1 MERVSNTVLLD
12 AQVFE
17 KISNDT
23 NKIVAE
29 QFQYPVELLEYT
41 LNDEQTFKTLFNI
54 FQNAHKFKI
63 ASHSSMDAETYE
75 YEKIPF
81 LEAIEVARD
90 KGLIKLNRITYS
102 RYKTLLDLIS
112 YGILKKQIQNK
123 TIQAKV
129 DGITYNIPANKIV
142 ELLELDT
149 KTLDDYINTPNRKGS
164 ISKEAFLYIVRRFII
179 REELMD
185 NFIFPENIEKRITD
199 IVNYEI
205 LDFESQNTYL
215 SDENSLTSKTNLNP
229 ELIEAITKDIPAN
242 YSTLEKAIFI
252 YIKMC
257 KILSYNDEFFA
268 AKQRGLAAEKHRM
281 IDYIETISPQFPEVV
296 CYEFNAIYAKMLH
309 SLGINFQR
317 ECFSWKNKYGDGHE
331 NLSFR
336 VGKYIIEADSS
347 RHILTGDL
355 FNAKVGN
362 SIKGLKCRNQ
372 NFDTYMDFD
381 EILRKVYKD
390 IKKEDKSTFSEALK
404 EYEELTNAKQAH
416 IPFNTRFDLFL
427 EKIRTSSFKGLNI
440 MSYILRLVNVL
451 FTEEEREHYIDFE
464 IIRDNNPK
472 DEDKIVATCGII
484 TMNEKGILK
493 DEEHNKYYIYING
506 ELKRILKRTLIRN
519 IITGTLGFI
528 DSEEQYIPGIR

>member
-63 ASHSSMDAETYE
+63 ASDSSMDDETYE

-112 YGILKKQIQNK
+112 YGILKKQLQNK

-129 DGITYNIPANKIV
+129 DGITYNIPANKII
-142 ELLELDT
+142 EFLELDT

-215 SDENSLTSKTNLNP
+215 SDGNSLTSKTNLNP

-347 RHILTGDL
+347 RQILTGDL
-355 FNAKVGN
+355 FNAKVGS

-404 EYEELTNAKQAH
+404 EYEELTNAKQAR

-427 EKIRTSSFKGLNI
+427 EKIRTSSFNGLNI

>member
-63 ASHSSMDAETYE
+63 ASDSSMDAETYE

-129 DGITYNIPANKIV
+129 DGITYNIPANKII
-142 ELLELDT
+142 EFLELDT

-268 AKQRGLAAEKHRM
+268 AKQRGLAAEKHRI

-347 RHILTGDL
+347 RQILTGDL

-427 EKIRTSSFKGLNI
+427 EKIRTSSFNGLNI

>member
-23 NKIVAE
+23 NKIVTE

-63 ASHSSMDAETYE
+63 ASDSSMDAETYE

-112 YGILKKQIQNK
+112 YGILKKQLQNK

-129 DGITYNIPANKIV
+129 DGITYNIPANKII
-142 ELLELDT
+142 EFLELDT

-268 AKQRGLAAEKHRM
+268 AKQRGLAAEKHRI

-390 IKKEDKSTFSEALK
+390 IKKEYKSTFSEALK

>member
-63 ASHSSMDAETYE
+63 ASDSSMDAETYE

-112 YGILKKQIQNK
+112 YGILKKQLQNK

-129 DGITYNIPANKIV
+129 DGITYNIPANKII
-142 ELLELDT
+142 EFLELDT
-149 KTLDDYINTPNRKGS
+149 KTLNDYINTPNRKGS

-215 SDENSLTSKTNLNP
+215 SDGNSLTSKTNLNP

-347 RHILTGDL
+347 RQILTGDL

-519 IITGTLGFI
+519 IITSTLGFI

>member
-23 NKIVAE
+23 NKIVTE
-29 QFQYPVELLEYT
+29 QFQYSVELLEYT

-63 ASHSSMDAETYE
+63 ASDSSMDDETYE

-112 YGILKKQIQNK
+112 YGILKKQLQNK

-129 DGITYNIPANKIV
+129 DGITYNIPANKII
-142 ELLELDT
+142 EFLELDT

-179 REELMD
+179 REKLMD

-242 YSTLEKAIFI
+242 YSTLEKATYI

-268 AKQRGLAAEKHRM
+268 AKQRGLAAEKHQM

-347 RHILTGDL
+347 RQILTGDL

-416 IPFNTRFDLFL
+416 IPFNTRFDIFL
-427 EKIRTSSFKGLNI
+427 EKIRTSSFNGLNI

>member
-63 ASHSSMDAETYE
+63 ASDSSMDAETYE

-112 YGILKKQIQNK
+112 YGILKKQLQNK

-129 DGITYNIPANKIV
+129 DGITYNIPANKII

-215 SDENSLTSKTNLNP
+215 SDGNSLTSKTNLNP

-416 IPFNTRFDLFL
+416 IPFNTRFDIFL
-427 EKIRTSSFKGLNI
+427 EKIRTSSFNGLNI

>member
-23 NKIVAE
+23 NKIVTG
-29 QFQYPVELLEYT
+29 QFQYSVELLEYT
-41 LNDEQTFKTLFNI
+41 LNDEQTFKTLFNL
-54 FQNAHKFKI
+54 FQNVHKFKI
-63 ASHSSMDAETYE
+63 ASDSSMDDETYE

-102 RYKTLLDLIS
+102 RYKTLLDLIG
-112 YGILKKQIQNK
+112 YGILKKQLQNK

-129 DGITYNIPANKIV
+129 DGITYNIPANKII
-142 ELLELDT
+142 EFLELDT

-185 NFIFPENIEKRITD
+185 NFIFPKNIEKRITD

-205 LDFESQNTYL
+205 LHFESQNTYL
-215 SDENSLTSKTNLNP
+215 GDENSLTSKTNLNP
-229 ELIEAITKDIPAN
+229 ELSEAITKDMPAN
-242 YSTLEKAIFI
+242 YSTLEKAIYI

-347 RHILTGDL
+347 RQILTGDL

-427 EKIRTSSFKGLNI
+427 EKIRTSSFNGLNI

>member
-23 NKIVAE
+23 NKIVTE
-29 QFQYPVELLEYT
+29 QFQYSVELLEYT
-41 LNDEQTFKTLFNI
+41 LNDEQTFKTLFNL
-54 FQNAHKFKI
+54 FQNVHKFKI
-63 ASHSSMDAETYE
+63 ASDSSMDDETYE

-112 YGILKKQIQNK
+112 YRILKKQLQNK

-129 DGITYNIPANKIV
+129 DGITYNIPANKII
-142 ELLELDT
+142 EFLELDT
-149 KTLDDYINTPNRKGS
+149 KTLDDYINTPNCKES

-242 YSTLEKAIFI
+242 YSTLEKAIYI

-309 SLGINFQR
+309 SLGINFHR

-331 NLSFR
+331 ILSFR

-347 RHILTGDL
+347 RQILTGDL

-416 IPFNTRFDLFL
+416 IPFNTRFDIFL
-427 EKIRTSSFKGLNI
+427 EKIRTSSFNGLNI

>member
-63 ASHSSMDAETYE
+63 ASDSSMDDETYE

-112 YGILKKQIQNK
+112 YGILKKQLQNK
-123 TIQAKV
+123 TIQTKV
-129 DGITYNIPANKIV
+129 DGITYNIPANKII
-142 ELLELDT
+142 EFLELDT

-185 NFIFPENIEKRITD
+185 NFIFPKNIEKRITD

-347 RHILTGDL
+347 RKILTGDL

-416 IPFNTRFDLFL
+416 IPFNTRFDIFL
-427 EKIRTSSFKGLNI
+427 EKIRTSSFNGLNI

>member
-63 ASHSSMDAETYE
+63 ASDSSMDAETYE

-81 LEAIEVARD
+81 LEAIEVARN

-112 YGILKKQIQNK
+112 YGILKKQLQNK

-129 DGITYNIPANKIV
+129 DGITYNIPANKII

-215 SDENSLTSKTNLNP
+215 SDGNSLTSKTNLNP
-229 ELIEAITKDIPAN
+229 KLIEAITKDIPAN

-347 RHILTGDL
+347 RQILTGDL

>member
-63 ASHSSMDAETYE
+63 ASDSSMDDETYE

-112 YGILKKQIQNK
+112 YGILKKQLQNK

-129 DGITYNIPANKIV
+129 DGITYNIPANKII

-242 YSTLEKAIFI
+242 YSTLEKAIYI

-347 RHILTGDL
+347 RQILTGDL

-416 IPFNTRFDLFL
+416 IPFNTRFDIFL
-427 EKIRTSSFKGLNI
+427 EKIRTSSFNGLNI

>member
-63 ASHSSMDAETYE
+63 ASDSSMDAETYE

-112 YGILKKQIQNK
+112 YGILKKQLQNK

-215 SDENSLTSKTNLNP
+215 SDGNSLTSKTNLNP

-252 YIKMC
+252 YNKMC

-347 RHILTGDL
+347 RHILAGDL

-427 EKIRTSSFKGLNI
+427 EKIRTSSFNGLNI

>member
-63 ASHSSMDAETYE
+63 ASDSSMDAETYE

-81 LEAIEVARD
+81 LDAIEVARD

-112 YGILKKQIQNK
+112 YGILKKQLQNK

-149 KTLDDYINTPNRKGS
+149 KTLNDYINTPNRKGS
-164 ISKEAFLYIVRRFII
+164 ISKEAFLYIVRRLII

-215 SDENSLTSKTNLNP
+215 SDGNSLTSKTNLNP

-347 RHILTGDL
+347 RQILTGDL

-416 IPFNTRFDLFL
+416 IPFNTRFDIFL
-427 EKIRTSSFKGLNI
+427 EKIRTSSFNGLNI

>member
-54 FQNAHKFKI
+54 FQNVHKFKI
-63 ASHSSMDAETYE
+63 ASDSPMDDETYE

-112 YGILKKQIQNK
+112 YGILKKQLQNK

-129 DGITYNIPANKIV
+129 DGITYNIPANKII
-142 ELLELDT
+142 EFLELDT

-215 SDENSLTSKTNLNP
+215 SDGNSLTSKTNLNP
-229 ELIEAITKDIPAN
+229 KLIEAITKDIPAN

-347 RHILTGDL
+347 RQILTGDL

-427 EKIRTSSFKGLNI
+427 EKIRASSFNGLNI

>member
-63 ASHSSMDAETYE
+63 ASDSSMDAETYE

-112 YGILKKQIQNK
+112 YGILKKQLQNK

-129 DGITYNIPANKIV
+129 DGITYNIPANKII
-142 ELLELDT
+142 EFLELDT

-268 AKQRGLAAEKHRM
+268 AKQRGLAAEKHRI

-427 EKIRTSSFKGLNI
+427 EKIRTSSFNGLNI

>member
-63 ASHSSMDAETYE
+63 ASDSSMDVETYE

-112 YGILKKQIQNK
+112 YGILKKQLQNK

-129 DGITYNIPANKIV
+129 DGITYNIPANKII

-242 YSTLEKAIFI
+242 YSTLEKAIYI

-268 AKQRGLAAEKHRM
+268 AKQRGLATEKHRM

-296 CYEFNAIYAKMLH
+296 CYEFNAIYAKMLN

-427 EKIRTSSFKGLNI
+427 EKIRTSSFNGLNI

>member
-23 NKIVAE
+23 NKIVTG
-29 QFQYPVELLEYT
+29 QFQYSVELLEYT

-63 ASHSSMDAETYE
+63 ASDSSMDDETYE

-102 RYKTLLDLIS
+102 RYKTLLDLIG
-112 YGILKKQIQNK
+112 YGILKKQLQNK

-129 DGITYNIPANKIV
+129 DGITYNIPANKII
-142 ELLELDT
+142 EFLELDT

-185 NFIFPENIEKRITD
+185 NFIFPKNIEKRITD

-347 RHILTGDL
+347 RQILTGDL

-427 EKIRTSSFKGLNI
+427 EKIRTSSFNGLNI

>member
-29 QFQYPVELLEYT
+29 QLQYPVELLEYT

-63 ASHSSMDAETYE
+63 ASDSSMDDETYE

-112 YGILKKQIQNK
+112 YGILKKQLQNK

-129 DGITYNIPANKIV
+129 DGITYNIPANKII
-142 ELLELDT
+142 EFLELDT

-185 NFIFPENIEKRITD
+185 NFIFPKNIEKRITD

-347 RHILTGDL
+347 RKILTGDL

-416 IPFNTRFDLFL
+416 IPFNTRFDIFL
-427 EKIRTSSFKGLNI
+427 EKIRTSSFNGLNI

>member
-23 NKIVAE
+23 NKIVTG
-29 QFQYPVELLEYT
+29 QFQYSVELLEYT
-41 LNDEQTFKTLFNI
+41 LNDEQTFKTLFNL
-54 FQNAHKFKI
+54 FQNVHKFKI
-63 ASHSSMDAETYE
+63 ASDSSMDDETYE

-112 YGILKKQIQNK
+112 YGILKKQLQNK

-129 DGITYNIPANKIV
+129 DGITYNIPANKII
-142 ELLELDT
+142 EFLELDT
-149 KTLDDYINTPNRKGS
+149 KNLDDYINTPNRKGS

-179 REELMD
+179 REKLMD

-347 RHILTGDL
+347 RQILTGDL

-372 NFDTYMDFD
+372 NFDTYMEFD

-416 IPFNTRFDLFL
+416 IPFNTRFDIFL
-427 EKIRTSSFKGLNI
+427 EKIRTSSFNGLNI
-440 MSYILRLVNVL
+440 MSYILRLVNAL

>member
-63 ASHSSMDAETYE
+63 ASDSSMDDEIYE

-102 RYKTLLDLIS
+102 RYKTLLDLIG
-112 YGILKKQIQNK
+112 YGILKKQLQNK

-129 DGITYNIPANKIV
+129 DGITYNIPANKII
-142 ELLELDT
+142 EFLELDT

-347 RHILTGDL
+347 RQILTGDL

-427 EKIRTSSFKGLNI
+427 EKIRTSSFNGLNI

>member
-63 ASHSSMDAETYE
+63 ASDSSMDDETYE

-90 KGLIKLNRITYS
+90 KGLIKLNRETYS

-112 YGILKKQIQNK
+112 YGILKKQLQNK

-129 DGITYNIPANKIV
+129 DGITYNIPANKII
-142 ELLELDT
+142 EFLELDT

-268 AKQRGLAAEKHRM
+268 AKQRGLAAEKHRI

-347 RHILTGDL
+347 RKILTGDL

-427 EKIRTSSFKGLNI
+427 EKIRTSSFNGLNI

>member
-63 ASHSSMDAETYE
+63 ASDSSMDAETYE
-75 YEKIPF
+75 YEKIPY

-112 YGILKKQIQNK
+112 YGILKKQLQNK

-215 SDENSLTSKTNLNP
+215 SDGNSLTSKTNLNP

-427 EKIRTSSFKGLNI
+427 EKIRTSSFNGLNI

>member
-23 NKIVAE
+23 NKIVTE
-29 QFQYPVELLEYT
+29 QFQYSVELLEYT
-41 LNDEQTFKTLFNI
+41 LNDEQTFKTLFNL
-54 FQNAHKFKI
+54 FQNVHKFKI
-63 ASHSSMDAETYE
+63 ASDSSMDDETYE

-112 YGILKKQIQNK
+112 YGILKKQLQNK

-129 DGITYNIPANKIV
+129 DGITYNIPANKII
-142 ELLELDT
+142 EFLELDT
-149 KTLDDYINTPNRKGS
+149 KTLDDYINTPNRKES

-309 SLGINFQR
+309 SLGINFHR

-331 NLSFR
+331 ILSFR

-347 RHILTGDL
+347 RQILTGDL

-372 NFDTYMDFD
+372 NFDTYMEFD

-404 EYEELTNAKQAH
+404 EYEELTNTKQAH
-416 IPFNTRFDLFL
+416 IPFNTRFDIFL
-427 EKIRTSSFKGLNI
+427 EKIRTSSFNGLNI

>member
-63 ASHSSMDAETYE
+63 ASDSSMDAETYE

-112 YGILKKQIQNK
+112 YGILKKQLQNK

-149 KTLDDYINTPNRKGS
+149 KTLNDYINTPNRKGS
-164 ISKEAFLYIVRRFII
+164 ISKEAFLYIVRRLII

-427 EKIRTSSFKGLNI
+427 EKIRTSSFNGLNI
-440 MSYILRLVNVL
+440 MSYILRLINVL

>member
-1 MERVSNTVLLD
+1 MERVSNTALLD

-23 NKIVAE
+23 NKIVTE
-29 QFQYPVELLEYT
+29 QFQYSVELLEYT
-41 LNDEQTFKTLFNI
+41 LNDEQTFKTLFNL
-54 FQNAHKFKI
+54 FQNVHKFKI
-63 ASHSSMDAETYE
+63 ASDSSMDDETYE

-112 YGILKKQIQNK
+112 YGILKKQLQNK

-129 DGITYNIPANKIV
+129 DGITYNIPANKII
-142 ELLELDT
+142 EFLKLDT

-185 NFIFPENIEKRITD
+185 NFIFPKNIEKRITD

-347 RHILTGDL
+347 RQILTGDL

-427 EKIRTSSFKGLNI
+427 EKIRTSSFNGLNI

>member
-63 ASHSSMDAETYE
+63 ASDSSMDAETYE

-112 YGILKKQIQNK
+112 YGILKKQLQNK

-149 KTLDDYINTPNRKGS
+149 KTLNDYINTPNRKGS
-164 ISKEAFLYIVRRFII
+164 ISKEAFLYIVRRLII

-317 ECFSWKNKYGDGHE
+317 ECFSWKKKYGDGHE

-347 RHILTGDL
+347 RKILTGDL

>member
-63 ASHSSMDAETYE
+63 ASDSSMDDETYE

-102 RYKTLLDLIS
+102 RYKTLLDLIG
-112 YGILKKQIQNK
+112 YGILKKQLQNK

-129 DGITYNIPANKIV
+129 DGITYNIPANKII
-142 ELLELDT
+142 EFLELDT

-185 NFIFPENIEKRITD
+185 NFIFPKNIEKRITD

-242 YSTLEKAIFI
+242 YSTLEKAIYI

-347 RHILTGDL
+347 RQILTGDL

-416 IPFNTRFDLFL
+416 IPFNTRFDIFL
-427 EKIRTSSFKGLNI
+427 EKIRTSSFNGLNI
-440 MSYILRLVNVL
+440 MSYILRLVNAL

>member
-63 ASHSSMDAETYE
+63 ASDSSMDDETYE

-112 YGILKKQIQNK
+112 YGILKKQLQNK

-129 DGITYNIPANKIV
+129 DGITYNIPANKII

-164 ISKEAFLYIVRRFII
+164 VSKEAFLYIVRRFII
-179 REELMD
+179 REELID

-427 EKIRTSSFKGLNI
+427 EKIRTSSFNGLNI

>member
-63 ASHSSMDAETYE
+63 ASDSSMDAETYE

-102 RYKTLLDLIS
+102 RYKTLLELIS
-112 YGILKKQIQNK
+112 YGILKKQLQNK

-129 DGITYNIPANKIV
+129 DGITYNIPANKII

-215 SDENSLTSKTNLNP
+215 SDGNSLTSKTNLNP

-347 RHILTGDL
+347 RKILTGDL

-427 EKIRTSSFKGLNI
+427 EKIRTSSFNGLNI

>member
-63 ASHSSMDAETYE
+63 ASDSSMDDETYE

-112 YGILKKQIQNK
+112 YGILKKQLQNK

-129 DGITYNIPANKIV
+129 DGITYNIPANKII
-142 ELLELDT
+142 EFLELDT

-242 YSTLEKAIFI
+242 YSTLEKAIYI

-347 RHILTGDL
+347 RQILTGDL

-416 IPFNTRFDLFL
+416 IPFNTRFDIFL
-427 EKIRTSSFKGLNI
+427 EKIRTSSFNGLNI

>member
-63 ASHSSMDAETYE
+63 ASDSSMDDGTYE

-102 RYKTLLDLIS
+102 RYKTLLDLIG
-112 YGILKKQIQNK
+112 YGILKKQLQNK
-123 TIQAKV
+123 TIQTKV
-129 DGITYNIPANKIV
+129 DGITYNIPANKII
-142 ELLELDT
+142 EFLELDT
-149 KTLDDYINTPNRKGS
+149 KTLNDYINTPNRKGS
-164 ISKEAFLYIVRRFII
+164 ISKEAFLYIVRRLII

-372 NFDTYMDFD
+372 KFDTYMDFD

-427 EKIRTSSFKGLNI
+427 EKIRTSSFNGLNI

>member
-63 ASHSSMDAETYE
+63 ASDSSMDDETYE

-112 YGILKKQIQNK
+112 YGILKKQLQNK

-129 DGITYNIPANKIV
+129 DGITYNIPANKII

-179 REELMD
+179 REKLMD

-242 YSTLEKAIFI
+242 YSTLEKAIYI

-347 RHILTGDL
+347 RQILTGDL

-372 NFDTYMDFD
+372 NFDTYMEFD

-416 IPFNTRFDLFL
+416 IPFNTRFDIFL
-427 EKIRTSSFKGLNI
+427 EKIRTSSFNGLNI

>member
-63 ASHSSMDAETYE
+63 ASDSSMDAETYE

-112 YGILKKQIQNK
+112 YGILKKQLQNK

-129 DGITYNIPANKIV
+129 DGITYNIPANKII

-215 SDENSLTSKTNLNP
+215 SDGNSLTSKTNLNP
-229 ELIEAITKDIPAN
+229 KLIEAITKDIPAN

-427 EKIRTSSFKGLNI
+427 EKIRTSSFNGLNI

-493 DEEHNKYYIYING
+493 DEEHNKYYIYINS

>member
-63 ASHSSMDAETYE
+63 ASDSSMDAETYE

-112 YGILKKQIQNK
+112 YGILKKQLQNK

-215 SDENSLTSKTNLNP
+215 SDGNSLTSKTNLNP

-281 IDYIETISPQFPEVV
+281 IDYIETISSQFPEVV

-427 EKIRTSSFKGLNI
+427 EKIRTSSFNGLNI

>member
-63 ASHSSMDAETYE
+63 ASDSSMDAETYE

-112 YGILKKQIQNK
+112 YGILKKQLQNK

-129 DGITYNIPANKIV
+129 DGITYNIPANKII
-142 ELLELDT
+142 EFLELDT

-215 SDENSLTSKTNLNP
+215 SDGNSLTSKTNLNP

-347 RHILTGDL
+347 RQILTGDL

-464 IIRDNNPK
+464 IIRNNNPK

>member
-63 ASHSSMDAETYE
+63 ASDSSMDAETYE

-112 YGILKKQIQNK
+112 YGILKKQLQNK

-129 DGITYNIPANKIV
+129 DGITYNIPANKII
-142 ELLELDT
+142 EFLELDT

-215 SDENSLTSKTNLNP
+215 SDGNSLTSKTNLNP

-347 RHILTGDL
+347 RQILTGDL

-416 IPFNTRFDLFL
+416 IPFNTRFDIFL
-427 EKIRTSSFKGLNI
+427 EKIRTSSFNGLNI

>member
-23 NKIVAE
+23 NKIVTG
-29 QFQYPVELLEYT
+29 QFQYSVELLEYT

-63 ASHSSMDAETYE
+63 ASDSSMGDETYE

-112 YGILKKQIQNK
+112 YGILKKQLQNK

-129 DGITYNIPANKIV
+129 DGITYNIPANKII
-142 ELLELDT
+142 EFLELDT

-347 RHILTGDL
+347 RQILTGDL

-372 NFDTYMDFD
+372 NFDTYMEFD

-416 IPFNTRFDLFL
+416 IPFNTRFDIFL
-427 EKIRTSSFKGLNI
+427 EKIRTSSFNGLNI

>member
-63 ASHSSMDAETYE
+63 ASDSSMDDETYE

-102 RYKTLLDLIS
+102 RYKTLLDLIG
-112 YGILKKQIQNK
+112 YGILKKQLQNK

-129 DGITYNIPANKIV
+129 DGITYNIPANKII
-142 ELLELDT
+142 EFLELDT

-179 REELMD
+179 REKLMD

-347 RHILTGDL
+347 RQILTGDL

-372 NFDTYMDFD
+372 NFVTYMEFD

-416 IPFNTRFDLFL
+416 IPFNTRFDIFL
-427 EKIRTSSFKGLNI
+427 EKIRTSSFNGLNI

>member
-63 ASHSSMDAETYE
+63 ASDSSMDAETYE

-112 YGILKKQIQNK
+112 YGILKKQLQNK

-215 SDENSLTSKTNLNP
+215 SDGNSLTSKTNLNP

-268 AKQRGLAAEKHRM
+268 AKQRGLAAKKHRM

-427 EKIRTSSFKGLNI
+427 EKIRTSSFNGLNI